1 MARRKRSISL
11 PVTLASVTV
20 ALSIALLVGWILL
33 IMRNWELTQV
43 TQDVWLLVA
52 GVISFVVIMTVL
64 VLFVIFLA
72 REILEVRRQD
82 SFIDSVTHE
91 LKSPLASLLLMV
103 QTLQR
108 HNLDEARRGELLEMM
123 ADDIDRL
130 SVFVDDVL
138 VASRVAFGKTTHRLT
153 EVNLEELIQQCIV
166 RVSKRYKLDKDSV
179 QATIPDGFTLNSD
192 ETLLEVILNNL
203 LDNAVKYSPD
213 GGPIRIRT
221 ESHPNDVWV
230 VVNDEGIGIEP
241 GMHEA
246 IFDRFKQVEEGL
258 RRDTGG
264 LGIGLSLVKKL
275 VDLHDGKI
283 WMKSEPGQG
292 STFSFSLP
300 LTTGQ
305 GKLPEANSSNQSL
318 TDTPWSGLKILV
330 VDDLEDYHQLM
341 KMLMRAAGSISSA
354 FNGKEA
360 IEMIGKERPDLIIMD
375 LRMPIMDGFEAIR
388 LIRENPETKK
398 IPILGISA
406 QAMPEDQENCLAAG
420 ADGFV
425 TKPVEYDTLRREIL
439 KILP

>member
-20 ALSIALLVGWILL
+20 ALSIALLVGWILP

-108 HNLDEARRGELLEMM
+108 HHLDEARRGELLEMM

-153 EVNLEELIQQCIV
+153 EVNLEELIQQCMV
-166 RVSKRYKLDKDSV
+166 RVSKRYKLGKDCV

-203 LDNAVKYSPD
+203 LDNAVKYSD
-213 GGPIRIRT
+213 KPIEVRL
-221 ESHPNDVWV
+221 DVSRSAPAKIQINV
-230 VVNDEGIGIEP
+230 SDNGIGIP
-241 GMHEA
+241 KNSQKRV
-246 IFDRFKQVEEGL
+246 FDRFYRVPGEEVNMRRGTGLGLFVVASLVKSLEGQVKATEGIQGRGTTISVVLPMDKQVE
-258 RRDTGG
+258 
-264 LGIGLSLVKKL
+264 S
-275 VDLHDGKI
+275 
-283 WMKSEPGQG
+283 
-292 STFSFSLP
+292 
-300 LTTGQ
+300 
-305 GKLPEANSSNQSL
+305 
-318 TDTPWSGLKILV
+318 
-330 VDDLEDYHQLM
+330 
-341 KMLMRAAGSISSA
+341 
-354 FNGKEA
+354 
-360 IEMIGKERPDLIIMD
+360 
-375 LRMPIMDGFEAIR
+375 
-388 LIRENPETKK
+388 
-398 IPILGISA
+398 
-406 QAMPEDQENCLAAG
+406 
-420 ADGFV
+420 
-425 TKPVEYDTLRREIL
+425 
-439 KILP
+439 